1 MKFILSFLI
10 IVLFFS
16 CGAGLSKEEKNK
28 KNIENKIME
37 VMEVHDSVMPKT
49 GNIFKL
55 KKKLSSIEKA
65 LNDSIQL
72 KEIYSVKQELVAA
85 DDAMMQWMHEF
96 KEADPYMEFEE
107 KMKYYDNEKNK
118 IIRIRNLIHESIL
131 RAEKT
136 IDKYELDTLR

>member
-10 IVLFFS
+10 IVLFIS

-118 IIRIRNLIHESIL
+118 IISVRNLIHESIL

>member
-1 MKFILSFLI
+1 MRFILSFLI
-10 IVLFFS
+10 SFMLLS
-16 CGAGLSKEEKNK
+16 CGAGLSKEEKNNK
-28 KNIENKIME
+28 SIENKIME
-37 VMEVHDSVMPKT
+37 VMAVHDSVMPKT

-55 KKKLSSIEKA
+55 KKKLSSIEKT

-72 KEIYSVKQELVAA
+72 KEIYSVKHELVDA
-85 DDAMMQWMHEF
+85 DDAMMRWMHEF

-118 IIRIRNLIHESIL
+118 IINVRNLIHESIL

-136 IDKYELDTLR
+136 IDKYESDTLR